1 MKATNSQR
9 RFEMAD
15 KKSTEIVSAPQQ
27 TGMIH
32 TVVVRTKLILRLMAD
47 PRVSPFVKLLPLGA
61 LVYLVSPLDFLMGVP
76 GLAALDDAAILG
88 LGYYFFIEMCP
99 PGVVE
104 EHLKAIEGI
113 EEKKETKASNDVVDG
128 EATDIK

>member
-1 MKATNSQR
+1 
-9 RFEMAD
+9 MAD

-27 TGMIH
+27 SGMIH
-32 TVVVRTKLILRLMAD
+32 TVVVRTKLILRLMTD
-47 PRVSPFVKLLPLGA
+47 PRVSPLVKLLPVGA
-61 LVYLVSPLDFLMGVP
+61 LVYLVSPLDIIMGIP
-76 GLAALDDAAILG
+76 GLSALDDAAILG

-99 PGVVE
+99 PDVVA
-104 EHLKAIEGI
+104 EHIKAIEGI

>member
-1 MKATNSQR
+1 
-9 RFEMAD
+9 MAD
-15 KKSTEIVSAPQQ
+15 KKSTEIVAAPNS
-27 TGMIH
+27 GMIH
-32 TVVVRTKLILRLMAD
+32 NVVVRTKLVLRLMAD
-47 PRVSPFVKLLPLGA
+47 SRVSPLVKLLPVGA
-61 LVYLVSPLDFLMGVP
+61 LVYLVSPLDIIMGVP

-99 PGVVE
+99 PAVVE

-113 EEKKETKASNDVVDG
+113 EETKETSASNDVVDG

>member
-1 MKATNSQR
+1 MKVPIHKGD
-9 RFEMAD
+9 FEMAD
-15 KKSTEIVSAPQQ
+15 KKSTEIVAAPQS
-27 TGMIH
+27 GMIH
-32 TVVVRTKLILRLMAD
+32 TVVTRAKLILRLMGD

-61 LVYLVSPLDFLMGVP
+61 LVYLVSPVDILMGVP
-76 GLAALDDAAILG
+76 GLSALDDAAILG

-104 EHLKAIEGI
+104 EHIKALEGI
-113 EEKKETKASNDVVDG
+113 EEKKETRASDDVVDG

>member
-1 MKATNSQR
+1 
-9 RFEMAD
+9 MAD
-15 KKSTEIVSAPQQ
+15 KKSTEIVAAPNS
-27 TGMIH
+27 GMIH
-32 TVVVRTKLILRLMAD
+32 NIVVRAKLILRLMAD
-47 PRVSPFVKLLPLGA
+47 PRVSPLVKLLPVGA
-61 LVYLVSPLDFLMGVP
+61 LVYLVSPFDFVIG
-76 GLAALDDAAILG
+76 GFDDAAILG

-113 EEKKETKASNDVVDG
+113 DEKKETPASQDVVDG